1 MKRNKNRYPTYL
13 KENKT
18 RFTRSRIFEINK
30 RLVDLSDPLIS
41 NEGKEEVKAYY
52 EEELDP
58 DGRGYKNL
66 MRLMND
72 DGIFKY
78 LPKVDDQWVEFYNHL

>member
-1 MKRNKNRYPTYL
+1 M
-13 KENKT
+13 
-18 RFTRSRIFEINK
+18 
-30 RLVDLSDPLIS
+30 SDPLIS

-78 LPKVDDQWVEFYNHL
+78 LPKVDDQWVEFLQPFMKLSRKEKKRYNIKN